1 MKNIVVSNKHRLKL
15 FERLGTPNHK
25 YFVLD
30 NILDLTKNHISEEKT
45 DITDGKKINLM
56 YTGVLNSNRM
66 IEKLI
71 KTIGNSTRF
80 NLIIAGFTDDKE
92 SLMKL
97 IQNYNNIEFKG
108 ALPQADVLSLIQSSC
123 DYGIAFYNMDSLN
136 NKYCAPLKIHEY
148 FRFNKLVISFKNPP
162 LVEIENN
169 FGIIYT
175 INNIDEILSDLE
187 FLKIEKRLFNI
198 KNNSFEIF
206 RQKQNDKFN
215 SEMNNIIKLFNSD
228 QNFN

>member
-1 MKNIVVSNKHRLKL
+1 
-15 FERLGTPNHK
+15 
-25 YFVLD
+25 
-30 NILDLTKNHISEEKT
+30 
-45 DITDGKKINLM
+45 
-56 YTGVLNSNRM
+56 M
-66 IEKLI
+66 IEKLNKNI
-71 KTIGNSTRF
+71 WNSTRF

-92 SLMKL
+92 SLMQL

-123 DYGIAFYNMDSLN
+123 DYGIAFYNMSSLN

-148 FRFNKLVISFKNPP
+148 FMFNKLVISFKNPP

-187 FLKIEKRLFNI
+187 FLKIEKRLLNI
-198 KNNSFEIF
+198 RNNSFEIF
-206 RQKQNDKFN
+206 RQEQNDKFN

-228 QNFN
+228 QVTN